1 MRRYFFICYVVF
13 VYVSPLSGSFPVSCP
28 IPDFYAKIPAF
39 YADILC
45 YLRFYTRYHT
55 WCVMVGGGPCVER
68 RRLQTCTWCYPS
80 VQFNLSDQSPI
91 PGPSPAPV
99 PAGYWGAELRGSS
112 MIRTPQRRL
121 RCIRLPTPVLEKG
134 VLPFSLP

>member
-55 WCVMVGGGPCVER
+55 WCVMVGGGSLCGKEASADLYV
-68 RRLQTCTWCYPS
+68 
-80 VQFNLSDQSPI
+80 
-91 PGPSPAPV
+91 
-99 PAGYWGAELRGSS
+99 
-112 MIRTPQRRL
+112 
-121 RCIRLPTPVLEKG
+121 
-134 VLPFSLP
+134 VLPERTV